1 MSNATL
7 LLSEYELNELISDD
21 WVDIPDVSELYN
33 IPVNQI
39 MERTND

>member
-33 IPVNQI
+33 TPINLI
-39 MERTND
+39 MESN